1 MARSRRFSK
10 APFVWLVAVAILI
23 ELALIPV
30 FLLTGADAVLGD
42 ALDAAG
48 IAFNTDLVTATR
60 IMFIEPNTIGPVL
73 SIVGFVVFV
82 VVGYVFLGCV
92 VFVVGVGGA
101 AGKRDSCEE
110 CGGDSMG
117 GFH

>member
-73 SIVGFVVFV
+73 LSVLQVASPDIALLIVAGA
-82 VVGYVFLGCV
+82 GWGC
-92 VFVVGVGGA
+92 
-101 AGKRDSCEE
+101 
-110 CGGDSMG
+110 
-117 GFH
+117 